1 MFKVLRDWIQ
11 RYFSDEE
18 AVVLAVL
25 LFLAFTAVLTLGG
38 MLAPVLA
45 GMVLAYLMQGLVV
58 TLERL
63 RVPGGV
69 AVGLVF
75 ALFMGLLLVFIVVVV
90 PLLWHQLITLF
101 NELPGM
107 LAKWQ
112 SLLLLLP
119 ERYPHLVSDEQV
131 LQAIEA
137 ARGEIGKFGQW
148 ALTFS
153 LSSLPLLVNI
163 MIYLVLVPIL
173 VFFFLKDRAMIG
185 QWVRGYLPRERALI
199 TRVAHE
205 MNRQIAN
212 YIRGKVIEIF
222 ICGGVTYIAFVVLE
236 LNYAALLALLVGI
249 SVVVPY
255 VGAVV
260 VTVPVFLIALFQ
272 WGWSDQFI
280 YLMAVYGIIQTLDGN
295 VLVPLLFSEAVNLH
309 PVAIIC
315 AVLLFGGLWGFWGG
329 VLRDSPGD
337 AVQGRAGCLAAQ
349 GAGGGAAAL
358 RGWFDRSVGLMAPS
372 RASSLPQL
380 TELFRKTPS
389 NVGAGLLAKA
399 PSQASIES
407 GLVQCLSSRQN
418 RINMPRHLHAAP
430 FLTQYAILVDQERA
444 AIHAHVFLAVELF
457 QLDHVEQLT
466 DGFVLVADQLKG
478 EFLFALEVLVG
489 FEAVARHAE
498 HFGIGGL
505 ERSVLITKALPLGRA
520 ARGAVLGVEVD
531 HYLLAFQA
539 GEADGLPAGGGG
551 LEIGNRLVDGNGHE
565 SFLTLGSVGA
575 RVRSGHRGSARRQN
589 PGTDRAAS

>member
-63 RVPGGV
+63 RMPGGA

-75 ALFMGLLLVFIVVVV
+75 ALFMGLLLVFIIVVV

-131 LQAIEA
+131 LQAIEV

-173 VFFFLKDRAMIG
+173 VFFFLKDREMIG

-199 TRVAHE
+199 TRVAQE

-222 ICGGVTYIAFVVLE
+222 ICGGVTYIAFVALG
-236 LNYAALLALLVGI
+236 LNYSALLALLVGV

-260 VTVPVFLIALFQ
+260 VTVPVLLIALFQ

-315 AVLLFGGLWGFWGG
+315 AVLLFGGLWGFWG
-329 VLRDSPGD
+329 VFFAIP
-337 AVQGRAGCLAAQ
+337 LA
-349 GAGGGAAAL
+349 
-358 RGWFDRSVGLMAPS
+358 
-372 RASSLPQL
+372 
-380 TELFRKTPS
+380 TLFK
-389 NVGAGLLAKA
+389 
-399 PSQASIES
+399 
-407 GLVQCLSSRQN
+407 
-418 RINMPRHLHAAP
+418 
-430 FLTQYAILVDQERA
+430 
-444 AIHAHVFLAVELF
+444 
-457 QLDHVEQLT
+457 
-466 DGFVLVADQLKG
+466 
-478 EFLFALEVLVG
+478 
-489 FEAVARHAE
+489 
-498 HFGIGGL
+498 
-505 ERSVLITKALPLGRA
+505 
-520 ARGAVLGVEVD
+520 AVLDAWPRKEPVVAP
-531 HYLLAFQA
+531 LL
-539 GEADGLPAGGGG
+539 
-551 LEIGNRLVDGNGHE
+551 
-565 SFLTLGSVGA
+565 
-575 RVRSGHRGSARRQN
+575 
-589 PGTDRAAS
+589 

>member
-45 GMVLAYLMQGLVV
+45 GMVLAYLMQGLVT

-63 RVPGGV
+63 RLPGAA

-75 ALFMGLLLVFIVVVV
+75 ALFMGLLVVFIVVVV

-131 LQAIEA
+131 LQAIEV

-185 QWVRGYLPRERALI
+185 RWVSGYLPRERALI
-199 TRVAHE
+199 TRVAEE

-212 YIRGKVIEIF
+212 YIRGKVIEII
-222 ICGGVTYIAFVVLE
+222 ICGGVTYIAFIALD

-260 VTVPVFLIALFQ
+260 VTVPVTLIALFQ

-315 AVLLFGGLWGFWGG
+315 AVLLFGGLWGFWGCS
-329 VLRDSPGD
+329 LRSPWRRCSRRCWMP
-337 AVQGRAGCLAAQ
+337 GRGRNRWWRLCSEARGGRVRPLPMMLTRCAKPGRPPARRPHALALSRHAIP
-349 GAGGGAAAL
+349 GAA
-358 RGWFDRSVGLMAPS
+358 RHPCRSGRCCDP
-372 RASSLPQL
+372 RPGIPCHTASS
-380 TELFRKTPS
+380 
-389 NVGAGLLAKA
+389 A
-399 PSQASIES
+399 
-407 GLVQCLSSRQN
+407 
-418 RINMPRHLHAAP
+418 
-430 FLTQYAILVDQERA
+430 
-444 AIHAHVFLAVELF
+444 
-457 QLDHVEQLT
+457 
-466 DGFVLVADQLKG
+466 
-478 EFLFALEVLVG
+478 
-489 FEAVARHAE
+489 
-498 HFGIGGL
+498 
-505 ERSVLITKALPLGRA
+505 
-520 ARGAVLGVEVD
+520 
-531 HYLLAFQA
+531 
-539 GEADGLPAGGGG
+539 
-551 LEIGNRLVDGNGHE
+551 
-565 SFLTLGSVGA
+565 
-575 RVRSGHRGSARRQN
+575 
-589 PGTDRAAS
+589 

>member
-18 AVVLAVL
+18 AVVLTVL
-25 LFLAFTAVLTLGG
+25 LILAFTAVLTLGG
-38 MLAPVLA
+38 MLAPVLT

-63 RVPGGV
+63 RMPGAV

-75 ALFMGLLLVFIVVVV
+75 ALFMGVLLVFIVVVV

-131 LQAIEA
+131 LQAIEL

-173 VFFFLKDRAMIG
+173 VFFFLKDREMIG

-222 ICGGVTYIAFVVLE
+222 ICGGVTYIGFVVLG
-236 LNYAALLALLVGI
+236 LNYAALLALLVGV

-260 VTVPVFLIALFQ
+260 VTVPVMLIALFQ

-309 PVAIIC
+309 PVVIIC
-315 AVLLFGGLWGFWGG
+315 AVLLFGGLWGFWG
-329 VLRDSPGD
+329 VFFAIP
-337 AVQGRAGCLAAQ
+337 LA
-349 GAGGGAAAL
+349 
-358 RGWFDRSVGLMAPS
+358 
-372 RASSLPQL
+372 
-380 TELFRKTPS
+380 TLFK
-389 NVGAGLLAKA
+389 
-399 PSQASIES
+399 
-407 GLVQCLSSRQN
+407 
-418 RINMPRHLHAAP
+418 
-430 FLTQYAILVDQERA
+430 
-444 AIHAHVFLAVELF
+444 
-457 QLDHVEQLT
+457 
-466 DGFVLVADQLKG
+466 
-478 EFLFALEVLVG
+478 
-489 FEAVARHAE
+489 
-498 HFGIGGL
+498 
-505 ERSVLITKALPLGRA
+505 
-520 ARGAVLGVEVD
+520 AVLDAWPRKEPSVAP
-531 HYLLAFQA
+531 LL
-539 GEADGLPAGGGG
+539 
-551 LEIGNRLVDGNGHE
+551 
-565 SFLTLGSVGA
+565 
-575 RVRSGHRGSARRQN
+575 
-589 PGTDRAAS
+589 

>member
-75 ALFMGLLLVFIVVVV
+75 ALFMGVLLVFIIVVV

-131 LQAIEA
+131 LQAIEV

-173 VFFFLKDRAMIG
+173 VFFFLKDREMIG

-222 ICGGVTYIAFVVLE
+222 ICGGVTYIAFVVLG
-236 LNYAALLALLVGI
+236 LNYAALLALLVGV

-260 VTVPVFLIALFQ
+260 VTVPVLLIALFQ

-315 AVLLFGGLWGFWGG
+315 AVLLFGGLWGFWG
-329 VLRDSPGD
+329 VFFAIP
-337 AVQGRAGCLAAQ
+337 LA
-349 GAGGGAAAL
+349 
-358 RGWFDRSVGLMAPS
+358 
-372 RASSLPQL
+372 
-380 TELFRKTPS
+380 TLFK
-389 NVGAGLLAKA
+389 
-399 PSQASIES
+399 
-407 GLVQCLSSRQN
+407 
-418 RINMPRHLHAAP
+418 
-430 FLTQYAILVDQERA
+430 
-444 AIHAHVFLAVELF
+444 
-457 QLDHVEQLT
+457 
-466 DGFVLVADQLKG
+466 
-478 EFLFALEVLVG
+478 
-489 FEAVARHAE
+489 
-498 HFGIGGL
+498 
-505 ERSVLITKALPLGRA
+505 
-520 ARGAVLGVEVD
+520 AVLDAWPRKEPVVAP
-531 HYLLAFQA
+531 LL
-539 GEADGLPAGGGG
+539 
-551 LEIGNRLVDGNGHE
+551 
-565 SFLTLGSVGA
+565 
-575 RVRSGHRGSARRQN
+575 
-589 PGTDRAAS
+589 

>member
-45 GMVLAYLMQGLVV
+45 GMVLAYLMQGLVT
-58 TLERL
+58 TLERMRL
-63 RVPGGV
+63 PGGV

-75 ALFMGLLLVFIVVVV
+75 ALFMGLLVVFIVVVL

-131 LQAIEA
+131 LQAIEV

-185 QWVRGYLPRERALI
+185 RWVSGYLPRERALI
-199 TRVAHE
+199 TRVAEE

-212 YIRGKVIEIF
+212 YIRGKVIEIV
-222 ICGGVTYIAFVVLE
+222 ICGGVTYIAFVALG
-236 LNYAALLALLVGI
+236 LNYAALLALLVGV

-260 VTVPVFLIALFQ
+260 VTVPVMLIALFQ

-315 AVLLFGGLWGFWGG
+315 AVLLFGGLWGFWGVFFAIPLATLFKA
-329 VLRDSPGD
+329 VLD
-337 AVQGRAGCLAAQ
+337 A
-349 GAGGGAAAL
+349 
-358 RGWFDRSVGLMAPS
+358 WP
-372 RASSLPQL
+372 
-380 TELFRKTPS
+380 
-389 NVGAGLLAKA
+389 
-399 PSQASIES
+399 
-407 GLVQCLSSRQN
+407 RQE
-418 RINMPRHLHAAP
+418 P
-430 FLTQYAILVDQERA
+430 
-444 AIHAHVFLAVELF
+444 
-457 QLDHVEQLT
+457 
-466 DGFVLVADQLKG
+466 
-478 EFLFALEVLVG
+478 
-489 FEAVARHAE
+489 AVA
-498 HFGIGGL
+498 
-505 ERSVLITKALPLGRA
+505 PL
-520 ARGAVLGVEVD
+520 L
-531 HYLLAFQA
+531 
-539 GEADGLPAGGGG
+539 
-551 LEIGNRLVDGNGHE
+551 
-565 SFLTLGSVGA
+565 
-575 RVRSGHRGSARRQN
+575 
-589 PGTDRAAS
+589 

>member
-1 MFKVLRDWIQ
+1 M
-11 RYFSDEE
+11 
-18 AVVLAVL
+18 
-25 LFLAFTAVLTLGG
+25 
-38 MLAPVLA
+38 
-45 GMVLAYLMQGLVV
+45 
-58 TLERL
+58 
-63 RVPGGV
+63 
-69 AVGLVF
+69 
-75 ALFMGLLLVFIVVVV
+75 VVVV

-112 SLLLLLP
+112 TLLLLLP

-131 LQAIEA
+131 LQAIEV

-173 VFFFLKDRAMIG
+173 VFFFLKDREMIG

-199 TRVAHE
+199 TRVARE

-222 ICGGVTYIAFVVLE
+222 ICGGVTYVAFVVLD

-315 AVLLFGGLWGFWGG
+315 AVLLFGGLWGFWG
-329 VLRDSPGD
+329 VFFAIP
-337 AVQGRAGCLAAQ
+337 LA
-349 GAGGGAAAL
+349 
-358 RGWFDRSVGLMAPS
+358 
-372 RASSLPQL
+372 
-380 TELFRKTPS
+380 TLFK
-389 NVGAGLLAKA
+389 
-399 PSQASIES
+399 
-407 GLVQCLSSRQN
+407 
-418 RINMPRHLHAAP
+418 
-430 FLTQYAILVDQERA
+430 
-444 AIHAHVFLAVELF
+444 
-457 QLDHVEQLT
+457 
-466 DGFVLVADQLKG
+466 
-478 EFLFALEVLVG
+478 
-489 FEAVARHAE
+489 
-498 HFGIGGL
+498 
-505 ERSVLITKALPLGRA
+505 
-520 ARGAVLGVEVD
+520 AVLDAWPRKEPVVAP
-531 HYLLAFQA
+531 LL
-539 GEADGLPAGGGG
+539 
-551 LEIGNRLVDGNGHE
+551 
-565 SFLTLGSVGA
+565 
-575 RVRSGHRGSARRQN
+575 
-589 PGTDRAAS
+589 

>member
-1 MFKVLRDWIQ
+1 MFKVLRDWMQ

-25 LFLAFTAVLTLGG
+25 LVLAFTIVLTLGG

-45 GMVLAYLMQGLVV
+45 GLVLAFLMQGMVV
-58 TLERL
+58 QLERL
-63 RVPGGV
+63 HVPEGG

-75 ALFMGLLLVFIVVVV
+75 ALFMGALAVFLLVLV

-131 LQAIEA
+131 LQAIEV

-153 LSSLPLLVNI
+153 LSSLPLLVNM

-173 VFFFLKDRAMIG
+173 VFFFLKDRRMIG
-185 QWVRGYLPRERALI
+185 RWFRGYLPRERTLI
-199 TRVAHE
+199 TRVAEE

-222 ICGGVTYIAFVVLE
+222 ICGAVTYIAFVTMG
-236 LNYAALLALLVGI
+236 LNYSALLAMLVGI

-260 VTVPVFLIALFQ
+260 VTVPVAFIALFQ

-295 VLVPLLFSEAVNLH
+295 VLVPLLFSQTVSLH

-315 AVLLFGGLWGFWGG
+315 AVLLFGGLWGFWGIFFAIPLATLFKA
-329 VLRDSPGD
+329 VLD
-337 AVQGRAGCLAAQ
+337 A
-349 GAGGGAAAL
+349 
-358 RGWFDRSVGLMAPS
+358 W
-372 RASSLPQL
+372 
-380 TELFRKTPS
+380 
-389 NVGAGLLAKA
+389 
-399 PSQASIES
+399 
-407 GLVQCLSSRQN
+407 
-418 RINMPRHLHAAP
+418 PRHEPTVAP
-430 FLTQYAILVDQERA
+430 
-444 AIHAHVFLAVELF
+444 
-457 QLDHVEQLT
+457 
-466 DGFVLVADQLKG
+466 
-478 EFLFALEVLVG
+478 
-489 FEAVARHAE
+489 
-498 HFGIGGL
+498 
-505 ERSVLITKALPLGRA
+505 
-520 ARGAVLGVEVD
+520 
-531 HYLLAFQA
+531 LL
-539 GEADGLPAGGGG
+539 
-551 LEIGNRLVDGNGHE
+551 
-565 SFLTLGSVGA
+565 
-575 RVRSGHRGSARRQN
+575 
-589 PGTDRAAS
+589 

>member
-18 AVVLAVL
+18 AVVLTVL
-25 LFLAFTAVLTLGG
+25 LVLAFTAVLTLGG
-38 MLAPVLA
+38 MLAPVLT

-63 RVPGGV
+63 RMPGAV

-75 ALFMGLLLVFIVVVV
+75 ALFMGVLLVFIVVVV

-131 LQAIEA
+131 LQAIEL

-173 VFFFLKDRAMIG
+173 VFFFLKDREMIG

-222 ICGGVTYIAFVVLE
+222 ICGGVTYIGFVVLG
-236 LNYAALLALLVGI
+236 LNYAALLALLVGV

-260 VTVPVFLIALFQ
+260 VTVPVMLIALFQ

-309 PVAIIC
+309 PVVIIC
-315 AVLLFGGLWGFWGG
+315 AVLLFGGLWGFWG
-329 VLRDSPGD
+329 VFFAIP
-337 AVQGRAGCLAAQ
+337 LA
-349 GAGGGAAAL
+349 
-358 RGWFDRSVGLMAPS
+358 
-372 RASSLPQL
+372 
-380 TELFRKTPS
+380 TLFK
-389 NVGAGLLAKA
+389 
-399 PSQASIES
+399 
-407 GLVQCLSSRQN
+407 
-418 RINMPRHLHAAP
+418 
-430 FLTQYAILVDQERA
+430 
-444 AIHAHVFLAVELF
+444 
-457 QLDHVEQLT
+457 
-466 DGFVLVADQLKG
+466 
-478 EFLFALEVLVG
+478 
-489 FEAVARHAE
+489 
-498 HFGIGGL
+498 
-505 ERSVLITKALPLGRA
+505 
-520 ARGAVLGVEVD
+520 AVLDAWPRKEPSVAP
-531 HYLLAFQA
+531 LL
-539 GEADGLPAGGGG
+539 
-551 LEIGNRLVDGNGHE
+551 
-565 SFLTLGSVGA
+565 
-575 RVRSGHRGSARRQN
+575 
-589 PGTDRAAS
+589 

>member
-25 LFLAFTAVLTLGG
+25 LILAFTAVLTLGG

-63 RVPGGV
+63 RVPGGA

-173 VFFFLKDRAMIG
+173 VFFFLKDRVMIG
-185 QWVRGYLPRERALI
+185 EWVRGYLPRERALI
-199 TRVAHE
+199 TRVAQE

-212 YIRGKVIEIF
+212 YIRGKVIEIV
-222 ICGGVTYIAFVVLE
+222 ICGGVTYIAFVALG
-236 LNYAALLALLVGI
+236 LNYAALLALLVGV

-260 VTVPVFLIALFQ
+260 VTVPVLLIALFQ

-280 YLMAVYGIIQTLDGN
+280 YLMAVYGVIQTLDGN

-315 AVLLFGGLWGFWGG
+315 AVLLFGGLWGFWG
-329 VLRDSPGD
+329 VFFAIP
-337 AVQGRAGCLAAQ
+337 LA
-349 GAGGGAAAL
+349 
-358 RGWFDRSVGLMAPS
+358 
-372 RASSLPQL
+372 
-380 TELFRKTPS
+380 TLFK
-389 NVGAGLLAKA
+389 
-399 PSQASIES
+399 
-407 GLVQCLSSRQN
+407 
-418 RINMPRHLHAAP
+418 
-430 FLTQYAILVDQERA
+430 
-444 AIHAHVFLAVELF
+444 
-457 QLDHVEQLT
+457 
-466 DGFVLVADQLKG
+466 
-478 EFLFALEVLVG
+478 
-489 FEAVARHAE
+489 
-498 HFGIGGL
+498 
-505 ERSVLITKALPLGRA
+505 
-520 ARGAVLGVEVD
+520 AVLDAWPRKEPVVAP
-531 HYLLAFQA
+531 LL
-539 GEADGLPAGGGG
+539 
-551 LEIGNRLVDGNGHE
+551 
-565 SFLTLGSVGA
+565 
-575 RVRSGHRGSARRQN
+575 
-589 PGTDRAAS
+589 

>member
-25 LFLAFTAVLTLGG
+25 LILGFTAVLTLGG

-63 RVPGGV
+63 RVPGGA

-75 ALFMGLLLVFIVVVV
+75 ALFMGLLLVFMVVVV

-131 LQAIEA
+131 LQAIEV

-173 VFFFLKDRAMIG
+173 VFFFLKDREMIG

-222 ICGGVTYIAFVVLE
+222 ICGGVTYVGFVVLG
-236 LNYAALLALLVGI
+236 LNYAALLALLVGV

-260 VTVPVFLIALFQ
+260 VTVPVMLIALFQ

-315 AVLLFGGLWGFWGG
+315 AVLLFGGLWGFWG
-329 VLRDSPGD
+329 VFFAIP
-337 AVQGRAGCLAAQ
+337 LA
-349 GAGGGAAAL
+349 
-358 RGWFDRSVGLMAPS
+358 
-372 RASSLPQL
+372 
-380 TELFRKTPS
+380 TLFK
-389 NVGAGLLAKA
+389 
-399 PSQASIES
+399 
-407 GLVQCLSSRQN
+407 
-418 RINMPRHLHAAP
+418 
-430 FLTQYAILVDQERA
+430 
-444 AIHAHVFLAVELF
+444 
-457 QLDHVEQLT
+457 
-466 DGFVLVADQLKG
+466 
-478 EFLFALEVLVG
+478 
-489 FEAVARHAE
+489 
-498 HFGIGGL
+498 
-505 ERSVLITKALPLGRA
+505 
-520 ARGAVLGVEVD
+520 AVLDAWPRKEPVVAP
-531 HYLLAFQA
+531 LL
-539 GEADGLPAGGGG
+539 
-551 LEIGNRLVDGNGHE
+551 
-565 SFLTLGSVGA
+565 
-575 RVRSGHRGSARRQN
+575 
-589 PGTDRAAS
+589 

>member
-1 MFKVLRDWIQ
+1 MFNVLRDWIQ

-45 GMVLAYLMQGLVV
+45 GMVLAYLMQGLVT
-58 TLERL
+58 TLERMRL
-63 RVPGGV
+63 PGAM

-75 ALFMGLLLVFIVVVV
+75 ALFMGLLVVFVVVIM
-90 PLLWHQLITLF
+90 PLLWHQLVTLF

-131 LQAIEA
+131 LQAIEVV
-137 ARGEIGKFGQW
+137 RGQIGKFGQW

-173 VFFFLKDRAMIG
+173 VFFFLKDREMIG
-185 QWVRGYLPRERALI
+185 RWVRGYLPRERALI
-199 TRVAHE
+199 TRVAQE

-222 ICGGVTYIAFVVLE
+222 ICGGVTYIGFVALG

-255 VGAVV
+255 VGTVV
-260 VTVPVFLIALFQ
+260 VTVPVALIALFQ

-280 YLMAVYGIIQTLDGN
+280 YLMAVYGIIQVLDGN

-309 PVAIIC
+309 PVVIIC
-315 AVLLFGGLWGFWGG
+315 AVLLFGGLWGFWGVFFAIPLATLFKA
-329 VLRDSPGD
+329 VLD
-337 AVQGRAGCLAAQ
+337 A
-349 GAGGGAAAL
+349 
-358 RGWFDRSVGLMAPS
+358 WPS
-372 RASSLPQL
+372 RESVVAP
-380 TELFRKTPS
+380 
-389 NVGAGLLAKA
+389 LL
-399 PSQASIES
+399 
-407 GLVQCLSSRQN
+407 
-418 RINMPRHLHAAP
+418 
-430 FLTQYAILVDQERA
+430 
-444 AIHAHVFLAVELF
+444 
-457 QLDHVEQLT
+457 
-466 DGFVLVADQLKG
+466 
-478 EFLFALEVLVG
+478 
-489 FEAVARHAE
+489 
-498 HFGIGGL
+498 
-505 ERSVLITKALPLGRA
+505 
-520 ARGAVLGVEVD
+520 
-531 HYLLAFQA
+531 
-539 GEADGLPAGGGG
+539 
-551 LEIGNRLVDGNGHE
+551 
-565 SFLTLGSVGA
+565 
-575 RVRSGHRGSARRQN
+575 
-589 PGTDRAAS
+589 

>member
-63 RVPGGV
+63 RMPGGV

-75 ALFMGLLLVFIVVVV
+75 ALFMGVLLVFIIVVV

-131 LQAIEA
+131 LQAIEV

-173 VFFFLKDRAMIG
+173 VFFFLKDREMIG

-199 TRVAHE
+199 TRVAQE

-222 ICGGVTYIAFVVLE
+222 ICGGVTYIAFVALG
-236 LNYAALLALLVGI
+236 LNYAALLALLVGV

-260 VTVPVFLIALFQ
+260 VTVPVLLIALFQ

-315 AVLLFGGLWGFWGG
+315 AVLLFGGLWGFWG
-329 VLRDSPGD
+329 VFFAIP
-337 AVQGRAGCLAAQ
+337 LA
-349 GAGGGAAAL
+349 
-358 RGWFDRSVGLMAPS
+358 
-372 RASSLPQL
+372 
-380 TELFRKTPS
+380 TLFK
-389 NVGAGLLAKA
+389 
-399 PSQASIES
+399 
-407 GLVQCLSSRQN
+407 
-418 RINMPRHLHAAP
+418 
-430 FLTQYAILVDQERA
+430 
-444 AIHAHVFLAVELF
+444 
-457 QLDHVEQLT
+457 
-466 DGFVLVADQLKG
+466 
-478 EFLFALEVLVG
+478 
-489 FEAVARHAE
+489 
-498 HFGIGGL
+498 
-505 ERSVLITKALPLGRA
+505 
-520 ARGAVLGVEVD
+520 AVLDAWPRNEPVVAP
-531 HYLLAFQA
+531 LL
-539 GEADGLPAGGGG
+539 
-551 LEIGNRLVDGNGHE
+551 
-565 SFLTLGSVGA
+565 
-575 RVRSGHRGSARRQN
+575 
-589 PGTDRAAS
+589 

>member
-45 GMVLAYLMQGLVV
+45 GMVLAYLMQGLVT

-63 RVPGGV
+63 RLPGGV

-75 ALFMGLLLVFIVVVV
+75 ALFMGLLVVFIVVVL

-131 LQAIEA
+131 LQAIDV

-185 QWVRGYLPRERALI
+185 RWVRGYLPRERALI
-199 TRVAHE
+199 TRVAEE

-212 YIRGKVIEIF
+212 YIRGKVIEIV
-222 ICGGVTYIAFVVLE
+222 ICGGVTYIAFVALG
-236 LNYAALLALLVGI
+236 LNYAALLALLVGV

-260 VTVPVFLIALFQ
+260 VTVPVLLIALFQ

-315 AVLLFGGLWGFWGG
+315 AVLLFGGLWGFWG
-329 VLRDSPGD
+329 VFFAIP
-337 AVQGRAGCLAAQ
+337 LA
-349 GAGGGAAAL
+349 
-358 RGWFDRSVGLMAPS
+358 
-372 RASSLPQL
+372 
-380 TELFRKTPS
+380 TLFK
-389 NVGAGLLAKA
+389 
-399 PSQASIES
+399 
-407 GLVQCLSSRQN
+407 
-418 RINMPRHLHAAP
+418 
-430 FLTQYAILVDQERA
+430 
-444 AIHAHVFLAVELF
+444 
-457 QLDHVEQLT
+457 
-466 DGFVLVADQLKG
+466 
-478 EFLFALEVLVG
+478 
-489 FEAVARHAE
+489 
-498 HFGIGGL
+498 
-505 ERSVLITKALPLGRA
+505 
-520 ARGAVLGVEVD
+520 AVLDAWPRQEPVVAP
-531 HYLLAFQA
+531 LL
-539 GEADGLPAGGGG
+539 
-551 LEIGNRLVDGNGHE
+551 
-565 SFLTLGSVGA
+565 
-575 RVRSGHRGSARRQN
+575 
-589 PGTDRAAS
+589 

>member
-58 TLERL
+58 SLERL
-63 RVPGGV
+63 RLPGGV

-75 ALFMGLLLVFIVVVV
+75 ALFMGLLLVFILVVV
-90 PLLWHQLITLF
+90 PLLWHQFVTLF

-131 LQAIEA
+131 LQAIEV

-173 VFFFLKDRAMIG
+173 VFFFLKDRAMISR
-185 QWVRGYLPRERALI
+185 WVIGYLPQERTLI

-212 YIRGKVIEIF
+212 YIRGKVIEIV
-222 ICGGVTYIAFVVLE
+222 ICGGVTYIAFVALG

-260 VTVPVFLIALFQ
+260 VTVPVALIALFQ

-280 YLMAVYGIIQTLDGN
+280 YLMAVYGIIQALDGN
-295 VLVPLLFSEAVNLH
+295 VLVPLLFSGAVNLH

-315 AVLLFGGLWGFWGG
+315 AVLLFGGLWGFWGIFFAI
-329 VLRDSPGD
+329 P
-337 AVQGRAGCLAAQ
+337 LA
-349 GAGGGAAAL
+349 
-358 RGWFDRSVGLMAPS
+358 
-372 RASSLPQL
+372 
-380 TELFRKTPS
+380 TLFK
-389 NVGAGLLAKA
+389 
-399 PSQASIES
+399 
-407 GLVQCLSSRQN
+407 
-418 RINMPRHLHAAP
+418 
-430 FLTQYAILVDQERA
+430 
-444 AIHAHVFLAVELF
+444 
-457 QLDHVEQLT
+457 
-466 DGFVLVADQLKG
+466 
-478 EFLFALEVLVG
+478 
-489 FEAVARHAE
+489 
-498 HFGIGGL
+498 
-505 ERSVLITKALPLGRA
+505 
-520 ARGAVLGVEVD
+520 AVLDAWPRKDPVVAP
-531 HYLLAFQA
+531 LL
-539 GEADGLPAGGGG
+539 
-551 LEIGNRLVDGNGHE
+551 
-565 SFLTLGSVGA
+565 
-575 RVRSGHRGSARRQN
+575 
-589 PGTDRAAS
+589 

>member
-1 MFKVLRDWIQ
+1 MFKVLRDWVQ

-18 AVVLAVL
+18 AV
-25 LFLAFTAVLTLGG
+25 
-38 MLAPVLA
+38 
-45 GMVLAYLMQGLVV
+45 VLAYLMQGLVV

-63 RVPGGV
+63 RMPGGV

-75 ALFMGLLLVFIVVVV
+75 SLFMGVLLVFIIVVV

-131 LQAIEA
+131 LQAIEV

-173 VFFFLKDRAMIG
+173 VFFFLKDREMIG

-222 ICGGVTYIAFVVLE
+222 ICGGVTYIGFVVLG
-236 LNYAALLALLVGI
+236 LNYAALLALLVGV

-260 VTVPVFLIALFQ
+260 VTVPVMLIALFQ

-315 AVLLFGGLWGFWGG
+315 AVLLFGGLWGFWG
-329 VLRDSPGD
+329 VFFAIP
-337 AVQGRAGCLAAQ
+337 LA
-349 GAGGGAAAL
+349 
-358 RGWFDRSVGLMAPS
+358 
-372 RASSLPQL
+372 
-380 TELFRKTPS
+380 TLFK
-389 NVGAGLLAKA
+389 
-399 PSQASIES
+399 
-407 GLVQCLSSRQN
+407 
-418 RINMPRHLHAAP
+418 
-430 FLTQYAILVDQERA
+430 
-444 AIHAHVFLAVELF
+444 
-457 QLDHVEQLT
+457 
-466 DGFVLVADQLKG
+466 
-478 EFLFALEVLVG
+478 
-489 FEAVARHAE
+489 
-498 HFGIGGL
+498 
-505 ERSVLITKALPLGRA
+505 
-520 ARGAVLGVEVD
+520 AVLDAWPRKEPVVAP
-531 HYLLAFQA
+531 LL
-539 GEADGLPAGGGG
+539 
-551 LEIGNRLVDGNGHE
+551 
-565 SFLTLGSVGA
+565 
-575 RVRSGHRGSARRQN
+575 
-589 PGTDRAAS
+589 

>member
-1 MFKVLRDWIQ
+1 MFKVLRDWVQ

-75 ALFMGLLLVFIVVVV
+75 ALFMGLLLVFIVIVV

-131 LQAIEA
+131 LQAIEV

-185 QWVRGYLPRERALI
+185 RWVRGYLPRERALI
-199 TRVAHE
+199 TRVAHD

-315 AVLLFGGLWGFWGG
+315 AVLLFGGLWGFWG
-329 VLRDSPGD
+329 VFFAIP
-337 AVQGRAGCLAAQ
+337 LA
-349 GAGGGAAAL
+349 
-358 RGWFDRSVGLMAPS
+358 
-372 RASSLPQL
+372 
-380 TELFRKTPS
+380 TLFK
-389 NVGAGLLAKA
+389 
-399 PSQASIES
+399 
-407 GLVQCLSSRQN
+407 
-418 RINMPRHLHAAP
+418 
-430 FLTQYAILVDQERA
+430 
-444 AIHAHVFLAVELF
+444 
-457 QLDHVEQLT
+457 
-466 DGFVLVADQLKG
+466 
-478 EFLFALEVLVG
+478 
-489 FEAVARHAE
+489 
-498 HFGIGGL
+498 
-505 ERSVLITKALPLGRA
+505 
-520 ARGAVLGVEVD
+520 AVLDAWPRQEPVVAP
-531 HYLLAFQA
+531 LL
-539 GEADGLPAGGGG
+539 
-551 LEIGNRLVDGNGHE
+551 
-565 SFLTLGSVGA
+565 
-575 RVRSGHRGSARRQN
+575 
-589 PGTDRAAS
+589 

>member
-63 RVPGGV
+63 RMPGGV

-112 SLLLLLP
+112 SLFLLLP

-131 LQAIEA
+131 LQAIEV

-173 VFFFLKDRAMIG
+173 VFFFLKDREMIG

-222 ICGGVTYIAFVVLE
+222 ICGGVTYIGFVVLG
-236 LNYAALLALLVGI
+236 LNYAALLALLVGV

-260 VTVPVFLIALFQ
+260 VTVPVMLIALFQ

-315 AVLLFGGLWGFWGG
+315 AVLLFGGLWGFWG
-329 VLRDSPGD
+329 VFFAIP
-337 AVQGRAGCLAAQ
+337 LA
-349 GAGGGAAAL
+349 
-358 RGWFDRSVGLMAPS
+358 
-372 RASSLPQL
+372 
-380 TELFRKTPS
+380 TLFK
-389 NVGAGLLAKA
+389 
-399 PSQASIES
+399 
-407 GLVQCLSSRQN
+407 
-418 RINMPRHLHAAP
+418 
-430 FLTQYAILVDQERA
+430 
-444 AIHAHVFLAVELF
+444 
-457 QLDHVEQLT
+457 
-466 DGFVLVADQLKG
+466 
-478 EFLFALEVLVG
+478 
-489 FEAVARHAE
+489 
-498 HFGIGGL
+498 
-505 ERSVLITKALPLGRA
+505 
-520 ARGAVLGVEVD
+520 AVLDAWPRKEPVVAP
-531 HYLLAFQA
+531 LL
-539 GEADGLPAGGGG
+539 
-551 LEIGNRLVDGNGHE
+551 
-565 SFLTLGSVGA
+565 
-575 RVRSGHRGSARRQN
+575 
-589 PGTDRAAS
+589 

>member
-45 GMVLAYLMQGLVV
+45 GMVLAYLMQGLVT

-63 RVPGGV
+63 RLPGAV

-75 ALFMGLLLVFIVVVV
+75 ALFMGLLVLFIVVIV
-90 PLLWHQLITLF
+90 PLLWHQLVTLF

-131 LQAIEA
+131 LQTIDVV
-137 ARGEIGKFGQW
+137 RGQIGKFGQW

-173 VFFFLKDRAMIG
+173 VFFFLKDREMIG
-185 QWVRGYLPRERALI
+185 RWVRGYLPRERALI
-199 TRVAHE
+199 TRVAQE

-222 ICGGVTYIAFVVLE
+222 ICGGVTYIGFVSMG
-236 LNYAALLALLVGI
+236 LNYAALLAMLVGI

-255 VGAVV
+255 VGTVV
-260 VTVPVFLIALFQ
+260 VTVPVALIALFQ

-315 AVLLFGGLWGFWGG
+315 AVLLFGGLWGFWG
-329 VLRDSPGD
+329 VFFAIP
-337 AVQGRAGCLAAQ
+337 LA
-349 GAGGGAAAL
+349 
-358 RGWFDRSVGLMAPS
+358 
-372 RASSLPQL
+372 
-380 TELFRKTPS
+380 TLFK
-389 NVGAGLLAKA
+389 
-399 PSQASIES
+399 
-407 GLVQCLSSRQN
+407 
-418 RINMPRHLHAAP
+418 
-430 FLTQYAILVDQERA
+430 
-444 AIHAHVFLAVELF
+444 
-457 QLDHVEQLT
+457 
-466 DGFVLVADQLKG
+466 
-478 EFLFALEVLVG
+478 
-489 FEAVARHAE
+489 
-498 HFGIGGL
+498 
-505 ERSVLITKALPLGRA
+505 
-520 ARGAVLGVEVD
+520 AVLDAWPSKEPVVAP
-531 HYLLAFQA
+531 LL
-539 GEADGLPAGGGG
+539 
-551 LEIGNRLVDGNGHE
+551 
-565 SFLTLGSVGA
+565 
-575 RVRSGHRGSARRQN
+575 
-589 PGTDRAAS
+589 

>member
-45 GMVLAYLMQGLVV
+45 GMVLAYLMQGLVT

-63 RVPGGV
+63 RLPGGV

-75 ALFMGLLLVFIVVVV
+75 ALFMGLLVVFIVVLL

-131 LQAIEA
+131 LQAIEV

-153 LSSLPLLVNI
+153 LSSKPLLVNI

-185 QWVRGYLPRERALI
+185 RWVSGYLPRERALI
-199 TRVAHE
+199 TRVAEE

-212 YIRGKVIEIF
+212 YIRGKVIEIV
-222 ICGGVTYIAFVVLE
+222 ICGGVTYIAFVALG
-236 LNYAALLALLVGI
+236 LNYAALLALLVGV

-260 VTVPVFLIALFQ
+260 VTVPVMLIALFQ

-315 AVLLFGGLWGFWGG
+315 AVLLFGGLWGVWG
-329 VLRDSPGD
+329 VFFAIP
-337 AVQGRAGCLAAQ
+337 LA
-349 GAGGGAAAL
+349 
-358 RGWFDRSVGLMAPS
+358 
-372 RASSLPQL
+372 
-380 TELFRKTPS
+380 TLFK
-389 NVGAGLLAKA
+389 
-399 PSQASIES
+399 
-407 GLVQCLSSRQN
+407 
-418 RINMPRHLHAAP
+418 
-430 FLTQYAILVDQERA
+430 
-444 AIHAHVFLAVELF
+444 
-457 QLDHVEQLT
+457 
-466 DGFVLVADQLKG
+466 
-478 EFLFALEVLVG
+478 
-489 FEAVARHAE
+489 
-498 HFGIGGL
+498 
-505 ERSVLITKALPLGRA
+505 
-520 ARGAVLGVEVD
+520 AVLDAWPRQEPVVAP
-531 HYLLAFQA
+531 LL
-539 GEADGLPAGGGG
+539 
-551 LEIGNRLVDGNGHE
+551 
-565 SFLTLGSVGA
+565 
-575 RVRSGHRGSARRQN
+575 
-589 PGTDRAAS
+589 

>member
-63 RVPGGV
+63 RVPGGA

-75 ALFMGLLLVFIVVVV
+75 ALFMGVLLVFIIVVV

-131 LQAIEA
+131 LQAIEV

-173 VFFFLKDRAMIG
+173 VFFFLKDREMIG

-236 LNYAALLALLVGI
+236 LNYAALLALLVGV

-260 VTVPVFLIALFQ
+260 VTVPVLLIALFQ

-315 AVLLFGGLWGFWGG
+315 AVLLFGGLWGFWG
-329 VLRDSPGD
+329 VFFAIP
-337 AVQGRAGCLAAQ
+337 LA
-349 GAGGGAAAL
+349 
-358 RGWFDRSVGLMAPS
+358 
-372 RASSLPQL
+372 
-380 TELFRKTPS
+380 TLFK
-389 NVGAGLLAKA
+389 
-399 PSQASIES
+399 
-407 GLVQCLSSRQN
+407 
-418 RINMPRHLHAAP
+418 
-430 FLTQYAILVDQERA
+430 
-444 AIHAHVFLAVELF
+444 
-457 QLDHVEQLT
+457 
-466 DGFVLVADQLKG
+466 
-478 EFLFALEVLVG
+478 
-489 FEAVARHAE
+489 
-498 HFGIGGL
+498 
-505 ERSVLITKALPLGRA
+505 
-520 ARGAVLGVEVD
+520 AVLDAWPRKEPVVAP
-531 HYLLAFQA
+531 LL
-539 GEADGLPAGGGG
+539 
-551 LEIGNRLVDGNGHE
+551 
-565 SFLTLGSVGA
+565 
-575 RVRSGHRGSARRQN
+575 
-589 PGTDRAAS
+589 

>member
-25 LFLAFTAVLTLGG
+25 LVLAFTAVLTLGG

-45 GMVLAYLMQGLVV
+45 GMVLSYLMQGLVV

-63 RVPGGV
+63 RIPGAV

-75 ALFMGLLLVFIVVVV
+75 ALFMGVLLVFIVVVV

-107 LAKWQ
+107 LVKWQ

-131 LQAIEA
+131 LRAIEV

-173 VFFFLKDRAMIG
+173 VFFFLKDREMIG

-222 ICGGVTYIAFVVLE
+222 ICGGVTYIGFVVLG
-236 LNYAALLALLVGI
+236 LNYAALLALLVGV

-260 VTVPVFLIALFQ
+260 VTVPVMLIALFQ

-315 AVLLFGGLWGFWGG
+315 AVLLFGGLWGFWG
-329 VLRDSPGD
+329 VFFAIP
-337 AVQGRAGCLAAQ
+337 LA
-349 GAGGGAAAL
+349 
-358 RGWFDRSVGLMAPS
+358 
-372 RASSLPQL
+372 
-380 TELFRKTPS
+380 TLFK
-389 NVGAGLLAKA
+389 
-399 PSQASIES
+399 
-407 GLVQCLSSRQN
+407 
-418 RINMPRHLHAAP
+418 
-430 FLTQYAILVDQERA
+430 
-444 AIHAHVFLAVELF
+444 
-457 QLDHVEQLT
+457 
-466 DGFVLVADQLKG
+466 
-478 EFLFALEVLVG
+478 
-489 FEAVARHAE
+489 
-498 HFGIGGL
+498 
-505 ERSVLITKALPLGRA
+505 
-520 ARGAVLGVEVD
+520 AVLDAWPRKEPEVAP
-531 HYLLAFQA
+531 LL
-539 GEADGLPAGGGG
+539 
-551 LEIGNRLVDGNGHE
+551 
-565 SFLTLGSVGA
+565 
-575 RVRSGHRGSARRQN
+575 
-589 PGTDRAAS
+589 